1 VEERLHFGNVGDRN
15 SIPVYLAKATR
26 KKPMQQITG
35 TDASPV
41 TDAFIDAL
49 ATVQTRVV
57 DAIAGFR
64 TMLKHC
70 EPEIEEI
77 VRDYLDTHERH
88 DRQLSARLAALGK
101 EPDAD
106 GSFFSTVQ
114 KAVVGVR
121 AMFDFVDADVLPQ
134 VINGE
139 ERILSH
145 YRDASFAAGIEAD
158 RNMLETQIAELER
171 LNARARG
178 AAQRGS
184 EG

>member
-1 VEERLHFGNVGDRN
+1 MA
-15 SIPVYLAKATR
+15 VYLDKATR
-26 KKPMQQITG
+26 KKPMQKIADP
-35 TDASPV
+35 DASPV

-49 ATVQTRVV
+49 ATVQTKVA

-77 VRDYLDTHERH
+77 VRDYLDAHERH

-121 AMFDFVDADVLPQ
+121 AIFDFVDANVLPQ
-134 VINGE
+134 VVSGE

-145 YRDASFAAGIEAD
+145 YRDASVFAGIDAD
-158 RNMLETQIAELER
+158 RDMLEAQIADLER
-171 LNARARG
+171 INARARA
-178 AAQRGS
+178 AAQGRSAG
-184 EG
+184 

>member
-15 SIPVYLAKATR
+15 SIPVYLAKTTR

-49 ATVQTRVV
+49 VTVQTRVV

-88 DRQLSARLAALGK
+88 DRQLSARLAALGN

-121 AMFDFVDADVLPQ
+121 AIFDFVDTDVLPQ
-134 VINGE
+134 VVSGE

-145 YRDASFAAGIEAD
+145 YRDALDAAGIDAD
-158 RNMLETQIAELER
+158 WDMLQNQMTDLER
-171 LNARARG
+171 INARAN
-178 AAQRGS
+178 AAANGRTSG
-184 EG
+184 